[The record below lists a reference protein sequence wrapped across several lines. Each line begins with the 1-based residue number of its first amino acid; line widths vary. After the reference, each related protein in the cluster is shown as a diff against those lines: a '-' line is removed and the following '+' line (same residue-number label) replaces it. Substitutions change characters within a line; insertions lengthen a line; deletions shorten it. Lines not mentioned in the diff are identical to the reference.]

1 LDWKAYYARERER
14 LGRAGLERLLERAPR
29 VELPERGALVF
40 PHTRLETSGELPAAA
55 ALACVRS
62 GRESVLALGVL
73 HGARAAG
80 VARGVHHAG
89 SRETLNEFSLDGF
102 AALLELAAEREGRK
116 PPRLLGRFPA
126 LVGERPGDLPGL
138 PELER
143 ALAQGAALVA
153 TADPIHHGVGYGTP
167 SGELLRASEPRT
179 RELARA
185 SVERGF
191 ELLARGDHAAFLE
204 HAEREKSDF
213 RDPGPVLATLLASGG
228 RWKAQVL
235 ALELVDYAVALEAQE
250 PTWVAGALVE
260 VSGKLS

>member
-40 PHTRLETSGELPAAA
+40 PHTRLEVSGELPAAV

-73 HGARAAG
+73 HGARASG
-80 VARGVHHAG
+80 VARGVHKAG
-89 SRETLNEFSLDGF
+89 EPATANEFSLDGF
-102 AALLELAAEREGRK
+102 AALLELAAEREGRRA
-116 PPRLLGRFPA
+116 PRLLQRFPA
-126 LVGERPGDLPGL
+126 LVGERPEDLPGL
-138 PELER
+138 EELRET
-143 ALAQGAALVA
+143 LARGAALVA
-153 TADPIHHGVGYGTP
+153 TADPIHHGAGYETP
-167 SGELLRASEPRT
+167 EAERLRASEPRT

-191 ELLARGDHAAFLE
+191 ELLARGDFVGFLE

-213 RDPGPVLATLLASGG
+213 RDPGPVLAALLASGG
-228 RWKAQVL
+228 RWKAQVH
-235 ALELVDYAVALEAQE
+235 ALELVDYAATLGSPE

-260 VSGKLS
+260 VSSS